1 VIRAG
6 LLLALVLLAGCQ
18 REAPSGTEGGARN
31 GELEQGVGGAVSTAP
46 IEPVTDGAPAVSPPS
61 RAGGAIDW
69 SPLQLD
75 QESVALSCTLDYQH
89 AEDVPITDFS
99 QESLHQ
105 ALRPCA
111 EQGLVRIRYQGRI
124 GPGLAS
130 VVERIAVTADELGID
145 KRVLDLDSAGGQ
157 IEEAIRAGDYIAES
171 RWTIWVREDAIC
183 HSACVLILGAGDRR
197 VIAGTVGIHRIIR
210 MSSTATTRAELSA
223 ELNAVYQRV
232 RAYLERN
239 GVSVAV
245 ADLMMAVPNRR
256 LRLLTSDELRL
267 YGLDGVNAVQDDL
280 DRLRL
285 MRKCGEGFVKR
296 RDAFLRAFE
305 RRCQADGEGIVALNE
320 CGLELRKS
328 FGFPDAVCP
337 AESPLSEFDSM
348 VVAKP
353 VDRAGDTGQAEEAS
367 PGDAAD
373 AGDAAGA
380 GDAADAGEAAG
391 ENEPGDQ
398 SEQPPQ
404 ATAAETETTDPEA

>member
-1 VIRAG
+1 VIRTS
-6 LLLALVLLAGCQ
+6 LLLTLVLLAGCQ
-18 REAPSGTEGGARN
+18 REPPSGTEGGARN
-31 GELEQGVGGAVSTAP
+31 GEIEQGVGGAVSTAP
-46 IEPVTDGAPAVSPPS
+46 IEPVPDAAPAMFPPS
-61 RAGGAIDW
+61 RSSGGTIDW
-69 SPLQLD
+69 SPLQLAE
-75 QESVALSCTLDYQH
+75 ESVALSCTLDYQH

-285 MRKCGEGFVKR
+285 LRKCGEDFVKR
-296 RDAFLRAFE
+296 RDSFLRAFE
-305 RRCQADGEGIVALNE
+305 RRCQSDGEGIVALNE
-320 CGLELRKS
+320 CGLELRTS

-353 VDRAGDTGQAEEAS
+353 VDRAGDPA
-367 PGDAAD
+367 PGEDPEDTAD
-373 AGDAAGA
+373 AGDAAGE
-380 GDAADAGEAAG
+380 DD
-391 ENEPGDQ
+391 DQ
-398 SEQPPQ
+398 SGQPPQ
-404 ATAAETETTDPEA
+404 ATAAEQGATDPAS